1 MQIVVSL
8 IHGRGRGLTLSLIP
22 VTFRGM
28 GPRLFPR
35 PAIVA
40 SALALAILAFGC
52 DGPDE
57 FEDECR
63 NPYPINAEFI
73 ILAGNDACVLKP
85 SADTTNWDPNL
96 GIITAL
102 GTLEGKK
109 ESECGITIFLA
120 SDGPRPCW
128 VYSDFAQYTQ
138 SDKTSGTAAE
148 LNLKTYEQVEL
159 GSLRYPE
166 ISGNSITLEIVEIAV
181 QRVHLIEE
189 VDPEVIVLRGGI
201 KAYER

>member
-1 MQIVVSL
+1 MAL
-8 IHGRGRGLTLSLIP
+8 FLIP
-22 VTFRGM
+22 MTLRGM
-28 GPRLFPR
+28 GPRLSPH
-35 PAIVA
+35 PAIVL
-40 SALALAILAFGC
+40 SALALAILALGC
-52 DGPDE
+52 DGPDG

-73 ILAGNDACVLKP
+73 ILAGNDICVLKP
-85 SADTTNWDPNL
+85 SADTTTNWDPNL

-102 GTLEGKK
+102 GKLEGKK

-148 LNLKTYEQVEL
+148 LNLKTYEQVDV
-159 GSLRYPE
+159 GSLRYPD
-166 ISGNSITLEIVEIAV
+166 ISGNSITPRNCRNSRAARSLN
-181 QRVHLIEE
+181 
-189 VDPEVIVLRGGI
+189 
-201 KAYER
+201 